1 MTALWKPTLV
11 TNPIEIAEVYSFLN
25 QTGFALEYPSYS
37 SWLEEARNELLGGR
51 KQASVVRDLE
61 GRVVAT
67 VVFQED
73 KHDSRR
79 VEMKNRRVAMHMVR
93 RGLGQSLAY
102 AVETYAKEHGYSAVI
117 ADTHET
123 NVAAIGSL
131 RKAGFEEEAR
141 QPLYDPKINEVIM
154 LKRL

>member
-1 MTALWKPTLV
+1 MTPLWEPTLV
-11 TNPIEIAEVYSFLN
+11 TNPSEIEEVYAFLN
-25 QTGFALEYPSYS
+25 QTEFALEYPGYS
-37 SWLEEARNELLGGR
+37 SWLEQARDELLGGR
-51 KQASVVRDLE
+51 KQACVIRDLE
-61 GRVVAT
+61 RRVAAT

>member
-1 MTALWKPTLV
+1 MRTLWKPTLV
-11 TNPIEIAEVYSFLN
+11 TDPTEIEQVYSFLN
-25 QTGFALEYPSYS
+25 QREFALDYPSYS
-37 SWLEEARNELLGGR
+37 SWLEQARDELLRSR
-51 KQASVVRDLE
+51 KQACVIRDLE
-61 GRVVAT
+61 GRVVAA

-73 KHDSRR
+73 KLDPRR
-79 VEMKNRRVAMHMVR
+79 IEMKNRRVVMDMAR

-102 AVETYAKEHGYSAVI
+102 AVEVYAREHGYSAVI